1 MFTVYT
7 HKHTHTHTHVCHEL
21 CMEDDN
27 FMEVCSHFLPGG
39 LPGLNS
45 GFQAWLQV
53 PLTTK
58 PSCCPYSLF

>member
-53 PLTTK
+53 P
-58 PSCCPYSLF
+58 